1 MPVGYHRHV
10 PAASPTGPPG
20 VQRIR
25 CQISASSR
33 PCEGPLR
40 SRSHNDGRRTLDS
53 GNDCYWNYFQ
63 PGVLTQMLDRARC
76 Q

>member
-25 CQISASSR
+25 CQISASR
-33 PCEGPLR
+33 RLR
-40 SRSHNDGRRTLDS
+40 DS
-53 GNDCYWNYFQ
+53 QEEF
-63 PGVLTQMLDRARC
+63 V
-76 Q
+76 